1 MKTVYLIGIL
11 VFLLVTV
18 SSASAETFYLTQVN
32 EHQYDGKIRI
42 EVSFTGSTITVKDVS
57 TALDGISNVDIKEIG
72 IQLPAG
78 YSVLQNGVVDGGAAN
93 NVWTAISGDFV
104 ESEFGTF
111 NTQINRDPG
120 KSSKTRGPITIS
132 LNKALVGS
140 LPVNDKSNSVVV
152 HISFGQ
158 GQEALVGSTWAGGS
172 AQIPEFPSM
181 TLPIAAIM
189 GIMFIFGRR
198 KE

>member
-1 MKTVYLIGIL
+1 MEFWCFTSYGEFGECRN
-11 VFLLVTV
+11 FLFD
-18 SSASAETFYLTQVN
+18 SGKRD
-32 EHQYDGKIRI
+32 QYDGNIRI

-120 KSSKTRGPITIS
+120 KSSKNRGPITIS
-132 LNKALVGS
+132 LNKGLVGS
-140 LPVNDKSNSVVV
+140 LPLKIKAIVLLSIF
-152 HISFGQ
+152 H
-158 GQEALVGSTWAGGS
+158 LVKD
-172 AQIPEFPSM
+172 
-181 TLPIAAIM
+181 
-189 GIMFIFGRR
+189 R
-198 KE
+198 KLW